1 MPSVEGRGE
10 PFVRLTCGFRVV
22 AVALEK
28 RVDGFELG
36 VPRALRVTTRRRE
49 RAEVSV
55 RDDVFPVMSHG
66 VTHQAEDV

>member
-10 PFVRLTCGFRVV
+10 PFVRLTCGFRIV

-36 VPRALRVTTRRRE
+36 VPRALRVTTRRRNE
-49 RAEVSV
+49 PR
-55 RDDVFPVMSHG
+55 FPSETMFSP
-66 VTHQAEDV
+66 